1 MIGQISSNE
10 RDLHPIFE
18 ARADYNNSL
27 IQRIG
32 EAFGNV
38 FSQMGFLTFAA
49 GLTLAAL
56 FLVPVSFGAAQL
68 PILTM
73 PAYLAA
79 AGGLGLLVGEVVRSL
94 SGRQVAHLTFSA

>member
-1 MIGQISSNE
+1 MIGQISNNE
-10 RDLHPIFE
+10 RALQPIFE
-18 ARADYNNSL
+18 ARASCNNSL
-27 IQRIG
+27 IERMG
-32 EAFGNV
+32 EAFGSV

-49 GLTLAAL
+49 GLALASL

-79 AGGLGLLVGEVVRSL
+79 AGGLGLLVGELVRSL